1 MRFCGSVIEQSR
13 VTDDDRTQSG
23 RPPWQGPPSGE
34 LETFS
39 VLMVATF
46 KCTHLGAGTGVD
58 PGWIPTVCKLP
69 VGEGGDGA
77 VEEHGLGTML
87 RRESPLDLVI
97 NWVWKAQARN
107 ASKMTPR
114 WPVAFLEILKAALC
128 NHPHSLAG
136 LASKLLPLPAL

>member
-1 MRFCGSVIEQSR
+1 
-13 VTDDDRTQSG
+13 
-23 RPPWQGPPSGE
+23 
-34 LETFS
+34 
-39 VLMVATF
+39 MVATF

-58 PGWIPTVCKLP
+58 PGWIPTVRKLP

-136 LASKLLPLPAL
+136 LASKLPPSQLCDLVEMDCLRHSLLSATNSGCLS